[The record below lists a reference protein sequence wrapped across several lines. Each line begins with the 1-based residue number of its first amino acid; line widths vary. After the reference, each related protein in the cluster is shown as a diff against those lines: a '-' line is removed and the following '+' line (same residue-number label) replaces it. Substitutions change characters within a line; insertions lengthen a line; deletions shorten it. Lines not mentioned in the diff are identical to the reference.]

1 MKIYIPSYLGDVALQ
16 SDGEKSKLIYSELTD
31 FEKVRLIKFLS
42 WYDLEINEEAK
53 QPVELAIPDPI
64 RIAHKKFIKYFKI
77 GKPTINAIKL
87 KGGKLELVQDFPD
100 TADVGVTTVKPPKSC
115 PPPAYERA
123 EQRAEAVLREFLS
136 PQQWADFD
144 KFKKFI
150 CKGNDTNDTYIL
162 TSRWNRECEQ
172 NGILYNRTKRIR
184 HCVSMGDL
192 PPAEE
197 LLGLKI
203 TIECA
208 EKRFVN
214 GPTGPGYV
222 YDW

>member
-16 SDGEKSKLIYSELTD
+16 SDGAKSKIIYSELTD
-31 FEKVRLIKFLS
+31 FEQARLIRFLDC
-42 WYDLEINEEAK
+42 YNLKLDENAK
-53 QPVELAIPDPI
+53 QPVEIIIPDPI
-64 RIAHKKFIKYFKI
+64 KIAHKKFIKWFKI

-87 KGGKLELVQDFPD
+87 KGGKVELVQEFPD

-115 PPPAYERA
+115 PLPAYERA
-123 EQRAEAVLREFLS
+123 EQRAEAVLKEFLS
-136 PQQWADFD
+136 PQQWLDFD

-150 CKGNDTNDTYIL
+150 CHGNDTNDTFIL

-172 NGILYNRTKRIR
+172 NGILYNFTKRQR
-184 HCVSMGDL
+184 FCVSMGDL

-214 GPTGPGYV
+214 GPSGPGYC